1 MLPWNEIT
9 QKVHNQFENCE
20 IFSSWSIMLNDFI
33 NHKLLAVAT
42 LVSLMFQYAAPKGKT
57 PHHDDEEPSSG
68 V

>member
-1 MLPWNEIT
+1 
-9 QKVHNQFENCE
+9 
-20 IFSSWSIMLNDFI
+20 MLNDFI